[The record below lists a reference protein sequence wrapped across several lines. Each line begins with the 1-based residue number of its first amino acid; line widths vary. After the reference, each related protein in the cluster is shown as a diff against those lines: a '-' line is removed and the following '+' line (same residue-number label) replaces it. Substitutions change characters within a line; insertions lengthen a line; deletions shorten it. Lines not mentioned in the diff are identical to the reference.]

1 MLTERKPEMEK
12 AVSSIWQLS
21 EEDKIKEQIRRRTAN
36 EHSYQRTIDKYKNL
50 AYEMETR
57 ANEMETRANAMETRA
72 NAMET
77 RANTMEQAKLA
88 AEQELAEVKKQLEIL
103 TKNNN
108 HK

>member
-57 ANEMETRANAMETRA
+57 ANAMESRA

-88 AEQELAEVKKQLEIL
+88 AEKELAELKRQLEEL
-103 TKNNN
+103 K
-108 HK
+108 KE